1 MPPNAT
7 PRPLPS
13 AVVRR
18 REGGV
23 LHREGQYRAKLAYVY
38 FEDEPGRRSAASLL
52 SRDEARRIRSQ
63 HRQAAGFAAQAHA
76 LFADGRAFQHEQLH
90 STIIGSE
97 PGTASSERVGGHGC
111 LKAARIP

>member
-1 MPPNAT
+1 MPPNVT
-7 PRPLPS
+7 PRPLPA
-13 AVVRR
+13 AVVRQ

-63 HRQAAGFAAQAHA
+63 HRQAAGFAAQVHA
-76 LFADGRAFQHEQLH
+76 LFADGRAFNMSNCIPQL
-90 STIIGSE
+90 SDLN
-97 PGTASSERVGGHGC
+97 PVRPAANAWAATA
-111 LKAARIP
+111 A